1 MATALKYKKNEFYIT
16 LGFAVLGIIAC
27 AICSVEGGILTYAWF
42 GPNRKT
48 TVSASNMI
56 THSLDTVSSVAIF
69 PYHTLTAAEG
79 TATAGVDTFEKT
91 SSDTAF
97 GKYSILK
104 PDGNG
109 VLIEATLTDYGKKA
123 NSLTMTALTDATIFL
138 AELDPT
144 TKTLKSPLALSGN
157 SLSSIVC
164 FYLFSSADIVDSG
177 SYYSVTLTNTKNTS
191 GTKATF
197 VSSTSTIVSQ
207 VPLGTITGP
216 TDKVYFVLDYDQTL
230 IEQVYSANIGNEV
243 INDVSHITSDGQ
255 SYLSY
260 TSDFSFWI
268 EANYPTN
275 SGSSASA

>member
-1 MATALKYKKNEFYIT
+1 MAANLKRKKTEFYIT

-27 AICSVEGGILTYAWF
+27 AVCSVEGGVLTYAWF
-42 GPNRKT
+42 GPNRMT
-48 TVSASNMI
+48 EVTASNMV
-56 THSLDTVSSVAIF
+56 THSLDTVSSVALY

-79 TATAGVDTFEKT
+79 TATAGIDTFEKT
-91 SSDTAF
+91 SSTSAF

-123 NSLTMTALTDATIFL
+123 TSLDITALTDATVYL
-138 AELDPT
+138 AEVDST

-177 SYYSVTLTNTKNTS
+177 SYYSVTLANTKNTT
-191 GTKATF
+191 GTKMTF

-207 VPLGTITGP
+207 VPMGSITGP
-216 TDKVYFVLDYDQTL
+216 TDKIYILLDYDQTL
-230 IEQVYSANIGNEV
+230 IEQVYSANIGNDV
-243 INDVSHITSDGQ
+243 INDVSHMSSDGQ
-255 SYLSY
+255 SYLAY

-268 EANYPTN
+268 GADYPGN
-275 SGSSASA
+275 NGSASA